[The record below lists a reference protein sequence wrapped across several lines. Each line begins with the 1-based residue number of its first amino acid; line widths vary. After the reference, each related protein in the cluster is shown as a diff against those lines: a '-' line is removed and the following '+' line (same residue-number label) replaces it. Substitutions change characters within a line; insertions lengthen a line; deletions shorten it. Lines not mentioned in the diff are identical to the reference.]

1 VIFIPV
7 YGILLLSGTLIGL
20 FSQIRTGGD
29 IVRGRAIK
37 FLLVKIKTEGT
48 ELLNKEAEIHLLEEI
63 QLCMGE
69 VCIDFKNRK
78 HILVELRSYLASMII
93 Q

>member
-1 VIFIPV
+1 MQIEYITWRKTIVNKIRLKKKDTL
-7 YGILLLSGTLIGL
+7 ILGTMIGL

-48 ELLNKEAEIHLLEEI
+48 DLLNKETESHLLEEI
-63 QLCMGE
+63 KLCMGE
-69 VCIDFKNRK
+69 VSRI
-78 HILVELRSYLASMII
+78 Y
-93 Q
+93 

>member
-1 VIFIPV
+1 MV
-7 YGILLLSGTLIGL
+7 LLLSGTLIGL
-20 FSQIRTGGD
+20 FSQIKTGGD
-29 IVRGRAIK
+29 IVRERAIK

-69 VCIDFKNRK
+69 VCFHFINRK
-78 HILVELRSYLASMII
+78 NIS
-93 Q
+93 

>member
-1 VIFIPV
+1 M
-7 YGILLLSGTLIGL
+7 IGL

-48 ELLNKEAEIHLLEEI
+48 DLLNKETESHLLEEI
-63 QLCMGE
+63 KLCMGE
-69 VCIDFKNRK
+69 VSKIYQC
-78 HILVELRSYLASMII
+78 V
-93 Q
+93 